1 MLRTRSDAGAATL
14 GGKIYMVG
22 GFDGVAPTF
31 TAEVICPG
39 RGNWKMIKSM
49 RVCSSGVKTVAMD
62 GLLFVVGGWDGQ
74 QRLMRGEVY
83 NPDTDMWTDLPD
95 MKTPR
100 SNHTLTAVQGRLVV
114 VVAGG

>member
-1 MLRTRSDAGAATL
+1 MLRTRSDAGASTL

-49 RVCSSGVKTVAMD
+49 RVCRSGVKTVAMD

-74 QRLMRGEVY
+74 QRLMRRGARCIILILICGQTCRTRRH
-83 NPDTDMWTDLPD
+83 PGPT
-95 MKTPR
+95 TP
-100 SNHTLTAVQGRLVV
+100 
-114 VVAGG
+114 